1 MKLAINKCYG
11 GFGLSDAVHKK
22 LIELGVPHFKT
33 WEEIPKN
40 NTEPYVVDSGKDD
53 KLFGSYYSN
62 FRDDDKRNHPLLIQA
77 IEAVGIE
84 NASSGLAE
92 IRIVEIPDDVQF
104 EIDDYDGI
112 ESVHEL
118 HRSW

>member
-1 MKLAINKCYG
+1 MKIAINKCFG

-22 LIELGVPHFKT
+22 LIELGIPLYKN
-33 WEEIPKN
+33 WNEIPDDDA
-40 NTEPYVVDSGKDD
+40 PYIIKEGKVDEVY
-53 KLFGSYYSN
+53 GSYYSN
-62 FRDDDKRNHPLLIQA
+62 FRDYDKRNHPLLIQA

-84 NASSGLAE
+84 NASSRLANLK
-92 IRIVEIPDDVQF
+92 IVDIPDGIEF
-104 EIDDYDGI
+104 EINDYDGI